1 MKKTTLI
8 AAMALFG
15 SLAMAEGTPSTV
27 DKLLGAVS
35 QEKLTEFAAVFK
47 ETSAKYSADYT
58 AFVEAC
64 KTAPDKVAL
73 VKQYLPKLEKAYE
86 AAKAET
92 VPAENSA
99 QKLKLLAETKGFIAA
114 LRKTVEFSPN
124 QLIDK
129 LISAVPQEK
138 ILEFAALFKET
149 GAKYAPDYAAFV
161 EAYRTAPDKIALV
174 KQYLPKLENAYNDAK
189 AETVP
194 AENSAQKLKVL
205 AEAKGFITAIKKLI
219 GPAAPTE

>member
-1 MKKTTLI
+1 M
-8 AAMALFG
+8 
-15 SLAMAEGTPSTV
+15 
-27 DKLLGAVS
+27 
-35 QEKLTEFAAVFK
+35 
-47 ETSAKYSADYT
+47 
-58 AFVEAC
+58 
-64 KTAPDKVAL
+64 
-73 VKQYLPKLEKAYE
+73 
-86 AAKAET
+86 
-92 VPAENSA
+92 
-99 QKLKLLAETKGFIAA
+99 LAETKGFIAA
-114 LRKTVEFSPN
+114 LRKAVEFSPN

-129 LISAVPQEK
+129 LISSVPQEK